1 MRLLG
6 VALGAV
12 VGLSSCGYHV
22 AGRADLVPKEVRT
35 IAVPAFENATTRY
48 RLTEGLPL
56 AVGREF
62 IARTRFHV
70 VSDPEDADAV
80 LEGTIV
86 DYLSYPIVVDAG
98 RAAGI
103 QLIVVLNLRLL
114 ERSTG
119 RVLFERAG
127 MQVQN
132 RYEISTDQLA
142 YFDES
147 DAALDRTSADAA
159 RTIVSAILE
168 DF

>member
-1 MRLLG
+1 MRF
-6 VALGAV
+6 LGAALAV
-12 VGLSSCGYHV
+12 AAALSGCGYHV
-22 AGRADLVPKEVRT
+22 AGRADLIPKEVRT
-35 IAVPAFENATTRY
+35 IAISAFENATTRY

-56 AVGREF
+56 AIGREF
-62 IARTRFHV
+62 ITRTRFHV
-70 VSDPEDADAV
+70 VSDPDRADAV
-80 LEGTIV
+80 LEGAIV

-114 ERSTG
+114 DRSSG
-119 RVLFERAG
+119 RVLFERSG

-147 DAALDRTSADAA
+147 DAALDRTSVDAA